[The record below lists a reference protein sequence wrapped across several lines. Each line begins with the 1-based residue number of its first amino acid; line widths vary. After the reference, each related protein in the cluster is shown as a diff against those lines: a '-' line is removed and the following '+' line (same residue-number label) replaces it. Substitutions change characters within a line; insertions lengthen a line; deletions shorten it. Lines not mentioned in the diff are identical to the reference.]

1 MAEGRSIIFEPRF
14 ARGQLDRA
22 PELAAELVA
31 LNVDVI
37 VAVGAVGAGAAQK
50 ATAKIPIVFAVVLDP
65 VALGYAATLER
76 PGGNVTGITSFDP
89 QQATKQF
96 EMLKE
101 LFPNLARVAI
111 LSDQNIPRADGW
123 NPLERANDSVA
134 RALGLQPQW
143 LRVKG
148 HAPDLHGAFEAM
160 VNERAEAL
168 LVLEVPVNVLNL
180 KPIAELAATH
190 RIPTMFPGG
199 WENDGLITYGTSVN
213 NAVPRIAGYVDK
225 ILKGAKPGDLPIEVV
240 TRRELIFNLKTAREV
255 GVTIPP
261 EMLKRADRVLQ

>member
-1 MAEGRSIIFEPRF
+1 
-14 ARGQLDRA
+14 
-22 PELAAELVA
+22 
-31 LNVDVI
+31 
-37 VAVGAVGAGAAQK
+37 
-50 ATAKIPIVFAVVLDP
+50 
-65 VALGYAATLER
+65 
-76 PGGNVTGITSFDP
+76 
-89 QQATKQF
+89 
-96 EMLKE
+96 MLKE

-123 NPLERANDSVA
+123 NPLERANDSAA
-134 RALGLQPQW
+134 RALSLQPQW
-143 LRVKG
+143 QRVKG
-148 HAPDLHGAFEAM
+148 SAPDLHGAFEAM

-168 LVLEVPVNVLNL
+168 LVLEVPVNLLNL

-199 WENDGLITYGTSVN
+199 SENDGLVTYGTSIN

-261 EMLKRADRVLQ
+261 EMLKRANRVLQ